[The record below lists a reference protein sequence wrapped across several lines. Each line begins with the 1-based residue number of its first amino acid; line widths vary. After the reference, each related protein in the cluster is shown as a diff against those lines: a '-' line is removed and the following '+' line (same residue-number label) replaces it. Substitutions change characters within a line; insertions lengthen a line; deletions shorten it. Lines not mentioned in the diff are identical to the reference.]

1 MTAAQASNGT
11 AATSP
16 RAGTVLSTAPVI
28 RHGAA
33 TTLQPDSAATQT
45 SIRQMDLKGPS
56 RKACDAG

>member
-33 TTLQPDSAATQT
+33 TTLQPDSTATQA
-45 SIRQMDLKGPS
+45 SIRQMDLNSRS
-56 RKACDAG
+56 RKVCDAG